1 MREIAAFVRSASPE
15 LPAVAPRTM
24 ESVEDVQESV
34 KGGVQE
40 AAKEALGTKQ

>member
-1 MREIAAFVRSASPE
+1 
-15 LPAVAPRTM
+15 M
-24 ESVEDVQESV
+24 ESVEDGVEDVDESV